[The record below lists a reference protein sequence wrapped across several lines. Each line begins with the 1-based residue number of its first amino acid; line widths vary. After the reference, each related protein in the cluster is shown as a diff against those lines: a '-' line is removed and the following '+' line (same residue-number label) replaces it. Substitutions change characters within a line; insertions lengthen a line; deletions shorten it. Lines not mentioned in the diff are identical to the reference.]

1 MKLSRI
7 LAIVEKETKE
17 IIRDPVT
24 VAVALLIPA
33 VMLFLFG
40 YAISFDVDNVAI
52 GVLDHDQ
59 STESRALV
67 NRFLASGYFVMA
79 DSYRSAIEAET
90 ALQRGA
96 VMLALIIP
104 PGFADQLAR
113 GEPAPVQALVD
124 GTFSATANLVAA
136 YANAII
142 TGFGVQT
149 APPIEVAARVWYNP
163 ALRSVNFVVPGL
175 FGVILMA
182 FPPLLTALAI
192 TREKETGSI
201 QQIFASP
208 VTPVEFLSGKLIPYG
223 LIAFLQL
230 VMVIAVSFL
239 WFAVPLKGSLGL
251 LFGVGMIYVFTTVG
265 IGLLVST
272 ITSSQLAAMLLAL
285 ILSLMPSFLFSG
297 FLFPIFTMPYV
308 LQLYTRLF
316 PAQYFVD
323 FSRGVVLKGAGLA
336 ELWPSALLI
345 LTYTLV
351 IFALAVW
358 RAPPSTASNPC
369 PSARGAYGRS
379 AGKRAKGRSQP
390 H

>member
-7 LAIVEKETKE
+7 LAVIEKETKE
-17 IIRDPVT
+17 IVRDPVT
-24 VAVALLIPA
+24 VAVALLMPL

-40 YAISFDVDNVAI
+40 YAISFDVDGVAM
-52 GVLDHDQ
+52 GVLDHDR
-59 STESRALV
+59 SAESRALV
-67 NRFLASGYFVMA
+67 DRFVASGYFLLN
-79 DSYRSAIEAET
+79 DGYRSAIEVET

-96 VMLALIIP
+96 VKLALIIP
-104 PGFADQLAR
+104 PGFADHLAR

-136 YANAII
+136 YAKAII
-142 TGFGVQT
+142 AGFGAQT

-163 ALRSVNFVVPGL
+163 SLRSVNYVVPGL

-192 TREKETGSI
+192 TREKQSGSI

-208 VTPVEFLSGKLIPYG
+208 LTPAEFLSGKLIPYG
-223 LIAFLQL
+223 LIAFLQI
-230 VMVIAVSFL
+230 VMVIAVGFL
-239 WFAVPLKGSLGL
+239 WFAVPLKGGL
-251 LFGVGMIYVFTTVG
+251 ALLLGVGLVYVFTTVG

-272 ITSSQLAAMLLAL
+272 LTNSQLAAMLLAL
-285 ILSLMPSFLFSG
+285 IISLMPSFLFSG
-297 FLFPIFTMPYV
+297 FLFPIFTMPFV

-336 ELWPSALLI
+336 ELWPSVLL
-345 LTYTLV
+345 LLAYTLV

-358 RAPPSTASNPC
+358 RFRKKVA
-369 PSARGAYGRS
+369 
-379 AGKRAKGRSQP
+379 
-390 H
+390 